1 MTRDVVIGIEIHC
14 ELKTNTKMF
23 SGAPVMFAKTPNS
36 CVNEIDLGHP
46 GTLPALNKQAVK
58 LSIMACFICDCS
70 IDRLIRFDRKN
81 YTYSDLPK
89 GYQIT
94 QQFYPLGKDGKITI
108 ETSQGKKDIGI
119 ERIHMEEDTAKQ
131 FHDEDVTRIDY
142 NRAGTPL
149 IEIVSKP
156 QIHSGEEARAYVE
169 ALRNMLLYANISD
182 VKMEEG
188 SLRCDVNISLKDK
201 GSDVLGTKVEIKN
214 LNSIANIQRAI
225 DAEIKRQSELLD
237 NGEVVTQQTRRYDEV
252 TRNTIAMRDKEKA
265 MDYRYFPEPNI
276 FPTYITDAFYQEAI
290 ASIPLMP
297 MYKKQQLMDEF
308 GLSEQDVVVLI
319 NNKQLLDYFDEIMKE
334 SQHAKLVCNWLISE
348 VLAIEFKHETYSQLI
363 PTSSFVRFIDLIAQN
378 KINSKQAKEVFIHL
392 LKHKEPDDVIKSL
405 NMTVVDDDS
414 QLLQWIQEA
423 LQEHPQSVID
433 FKNGKDRA
441 VGFLVGQVMKRS
453 QGKANPAKTSELVR
467 QQLVK
472 M

>member
-23 SGAPVMFAKTPNS
+23 SGAPVMFAESPNT

-46 GTLPALNKQAVK
+46 GTLPSLNKQAVK
-58 LSIMACFICDCS
+58 LSIMACFICDCT

-108 ETSQGKKDIGI
+108 ETANGKKDIGI

-156 QIHSGEEARAYVE
+156 DITSGEEAKAYVE

-201 GSDVLGTKVEIKN
+201 DSDVLGTKVEIKN
-214 LNSIANIQRAI
+214 LNSLANIQRAI
-225 DAEIKRQSELLD
+225 DAEVKRQSELLD
-237 NGEVVTQQTRRYDEV
+237 HGKVVTQQTRRYDEI

-297 MYKKQQLMDEF
+297 MYKKQQLIDDF

-334 SQHAKLVCNWLISE
+334 SEHAKLVCNWLISE
-348 VLAIEFKHETYSQLI
+348 VLAIDFKHETYNQLI
-363 PTSSFVRFIDLIAQN
+363 PVPSFVRFIDLIAQK
-378 KINSKQAKEVFIHL
+378 KINSKQAKEVFVHL

-414 QLLQWIQEA
+414 QLLKWVQEVIS
-423 LQEHPQSVID
+423 EHPQSVID

-453 QGKANPAKTSELVR
+453 KGKANPAKTSEIVR
-467 QQLVK
+467 EQLIK

>member
-23 SGAPVMFAKTPNS
+23 SGAPVMFAELPNT

-108 ETSQGKKDIGI
+108 ETANGKKDIGI

-156 QIHSGEEARAYVE
+156 DIQSGEEAKAYVE
-169 ALRNMLLYANISD
+169 TLRNMLLYANISD

-201 GSDVLGTKVEIKN
+201 DSDVLGTKVEIKN
-214 LNSIANIQRAI
+214 LNSTANIQRAI
-225 DAEIKRQSELLD
+225 EAEIKRQSEILD
-237 NGEVVTQQTRRYDEV
+237 RGEVVTQQTRRYDEI
-252 TRNTIAMRDKEKA
+252 TRNTVEMRDKEKA

-297 MYKKQQLMDEF
+297 MYKKQQLIDDF
-308 GLSEQDVVVLI
+308 GLSEQDAVVLI

-334 SQHAKLVCNWLISE
+334 SEHAKLVCNWLISE
-348 VLAIEFKHETYSQLI
+348 VLAIDFKHETYEQLI
-363 PTSSFVRFIDLIAQN
+363 PVPYFVRFIELIALK
-378 KINSKQAKEVFIHL
+378 KINSKQAKEVFVHL
-392 LKHKEPDDVIKSL
+392 LKHKDPDDVIKSL
-405 NMTVVDDDS
+405 DMTVVDDDS

-423 LQEHPQSVID
+423 IQEHPQSVID

-453 QGKANPAKTSELVR
+453 KGKANPAKTSEIVR
-467 QQLVK
+467 EQLIK

>member
-23 SGAPVMFAKTPNS
+23 SGAPVLFAKKPNH

-58 LSIMACFICDCS
+58 LSIMACFICGCH

-81 YTYSDLPK
+81 YSYSDLPK
-89 GYQIT
+89 GFQIT
-94 QQFYPLGKDGKITI
+94 QQFYPLGKNGMITI
-108 ETSQGKKDIGI
+108 ETAQGKKDIGI
-119 ERIHMEEDTAKQ
+119 DRIHMEEDTAKQ
-131 FHDEDVTRIDY
+131 FHDDEITRIDY

-156 QIHSGEEARAYVE
+156 DISSGEEAKAYVE
-169 ALRNMLLYANISD
+169 ILRNMLLFSGISD

-201 GSDVLGTKVEIKN
+201 ESDVLGTKVEIKN

-225 DAEIKRQSELLD
+225 DAEIKRQTKLLD
-237 NGEVVTQQTRRYDEV
+237 DNQVVVQQTRRYDEASKTTV
-252 TRNTIAMRDKEKA
+252 AMRDKEKA

-276 FPTYITDAFYQEAI
+276 IPTYITDTFYQEAI

-297 MYKKQQLMDEF
+297 IYKKQQLIEIF
-308 GLSEQDVVVLI
+308 GLSEQDTNVLI
-319 NNKQLLDYFDEIMKE
+319 NNKPLLDYFDDIMKS
-334 SQHAKLVCNWLISE
+334 SQHPKLVCNWLISE
-348 VLAIEFKHETYSQLI
+348 VLAIELRHETYKQLI
-363 PTSSFVRFIDLIAQN
+363 STAYFVSFIDLIAQK
-378 KINSKQAKEVFIHL
+378 KINSKQAKEVFTYL
-392 LKHKEPDDVIKSL
+392 LKHQDPVEVIKTL
-405 NMTVVDDDS
+405 NMSVVDDDT
-414 QLLQWIQEA
+414 QLLQWIEEA
-423 LQEHPQSVID
+423 VKEHPQSVAD

-453 QGKANPAKTSELVR
+453 KGKANPAKTSEMVR
-467 QQLVK
+467 EHLIK